1 MMNPL
6 DGDQLRAFVEVA
18 RERGFSRAGARLGRT
33 QSAVSQLVARLER
46 DLGARLFTRR
56 GRTTE
61 LSPAGVALL
70 ERAQR
75 ILDEMDRARDGV
87 RALGEVRLGRLVVGT
102 SDTLACHLLPKVI
115 AAFRARYPGIDL
127 RLDNRPS
134 PATAVRVAER
144 AVDLG
149 VVTLPLPPGLLAGG
163 RPLAG
168 RLRVEPLQ
176 RQEEVAIV
184 PAGHPLAG
192 RRRVPL
198 EALLPYPW
206 LLLDR
211 TTGAR
216 ALLDAELA
224 RRGAAPAVAMEMS
237 SVEVLKKLVE
247 LDLGISIVPAL
258 AVEREVA
265 AGVLIAIRLVGI
277 SASRRVGLV
286 SPADGLSPSAAAF
299 AAIAR
304 EALGAHSPPGS
315 PQGGRTAGKAA
326 G

>member
-1 MMNPL
+1 MMQPL
-6 DGDQLRAFVEVA
+6 DGDELRAFVEVA
-18 RERGFSRAGARLGRT
+18 RERGFSRAALRLGRT

-56 GRTTE
+56 GRTTG
-61 LSPAGVALL
+61 LTPAGDALL

-87 RALGEVRLGRLVVGT
+87 RALGELREGRLVVGT
-102 SDTLACHLLPKVI
+102 SDTLACHLLPPLI
-115 AAFRARYPGIDL
+115 AAFRARHPGIDL

-134 PATAVRVAER
+134 PATAGRVAER

-149 VVTLPLPPGLLAGG
+149 VVTLPLPPDLRAGG
-163 RPLAG
+163 RPLGG
-168 RLRVEPLQ
+168 RVRLEPLL

-192 RRRVPL
+192 RRRVAV

-211 TTGAR
+211 STGAR

-224 RRGAAPAVAMEMS
+224 HRGARPLVAMEMS

-247 LDLGISIVPAL
+247 LGLGISIVPAL

-265 AGVLIAIRLVGI
+265 AGTLAAIRLRGI
-277 SASRRVGLV
+277 LAGRWVGLV
-286 SPADGLSPSAAAF
+286 VPVDALSPAAAAF

-304 EALGAHSPPGS
+304 EALRALVPAEGPRDEG
-315 PQGGRTAGKAA
+315 
-326 G
+326 

>member
-1 MMNPL
+1 MMHPL

-18 RERGFSRAGARLGRT
+18 RERGFTRAAARLSRT
-33 QSAVSQLVARLER
+33 QSAVSQLVARLEQ
-46 DLGARLFTRR
+46 DLGARLFSRR
-56 GRTTE
+56 GRTTA
-61 LSPAGVALL
+61 LTPAGEALL
-70 ERAQR
+70 GRAQR
-75 ILDEMDRARDGV
+75 ILDEMDRAREGL
-87 RALGEVRLGRLVVGT
+87 RALSELREGRLVVGT
-102 SDTLACHLLPKVI
+102 SDTLACYLLPPVI
-115 AAFRARYPGIDL
+115 AAFRARHPGIDL

-134 PATAVRVAER
+134 PATAGRVAER

-149 VVTLPLPPGLLAGG
+149 VVTLPLPPDLRAGG

-168 RLRVEPLQ
+168 RLRVEPLA

-192 RRRVPL
+192 RRQVRV

-247 LDLGISIVPAL
+247 LGLGISVVPAV
-258 AVEREVA
+258 AVAREVA
-265 AGVLIAIRLVGI
+265 AGSLAALRLPGLLGG
-277 SASRRVGLV
+277 RRVGLV
-286 SPADGLSPSAAAF
+286 TPAEGTLPAAAAF

-304 EALGAHSPPGS
+304 EAL
-315 PQGGRTAGKAA
+315 AA
-326 G
+326 RRS